1 MIVKIKHINNSPEF
15 AKTLLR
21 WNKLDNTRQM
31 PWKGEKDPYKVWLSE
46 IILQQTRVE
55 QGLAYYNS
63 FIKQFSNINKLAAA
77 SDDKVFKLWEGLGY
91 YSRCRNLLAT
101 ARYISKEKKGVFPA
115 TYEEIV
121 QLKGVGPYTAAA
133 IASFVYNL
141 PHAVVDGNVFRVLSR
156 VFGINT
162 PIDTTAG
169 KKYFTQLANELLPPK
184 QAGMYNQALMDFGAV
199 VCKPAAPLCETCPFN
214 TSCMAL
220 KNKIVNQLPVKEKK
234 LLQKNRF
241 FYFMVIHQGSK
252 TYIQQRTGK
261 DIWKDLYQY
270 PLVETPEAQPVPAIL
285 QQAQAQDIIPANA
298 VLIHASKAV
307 KQQLTHQ
314 KVQGVF
320 VQVKVP
326 PGFTPPGCIAVSPGQ
341 LQQYAFP
348 KLIHLLWQQEKSLS
362 GSLEEV

>member
-1 MIVKIKHINNSPEF
+1 MIVKIKHINNTSEF
-15 AKTLLR
+15 AQTLLQ

-63 FIKQFSNINKLAAA
+63 FIKKFSNIKKLAAA
-77 SDDKVFKLWEGLGY
+77 PDDMVFKLWEGLGY

-101 ARYISKEKKGVFPA
+101 ARYISKEKDGAFPS

-156 VFGINT
+156 VFGIDT

-169 KKYFTQLANELLPPK
+169 KKYFTQLAHELLPVK
-184 QAGMYNQALMDFGAV
+184 QAGIYNQALMDFGAV

-214 TSCMAL
+214 TSCIAL
-220 KNKIVNQLPVKEKK
+220 KNKVVDLLPVKEKK
-234 LLQKNRF
+234 LVQKIRF
-241 FYFMVIHQGSK
+241 FYFMALQQDGK

-270 PLVETPEAQPVPAIL
+270 PLVETADAQPVAAVIKM
-285 QQAQAQDIIPANA
+285 AKAAGIIPAGA
-298 VLIHASKAV
+298 ALIHASQPV

-314 KVQGVF
+314 KVHGIL

-326 PGFTPPGCIAVSPGQ
+326 AAYKAPATYIAVTPKT

-348 KLIHLLWQQEKSLS
+348 KLIHLLWQQENN
-362 GSLEEV
+362 

>member
-1 MIVKIKHINNSPEF
+1 MILKIKHINNSPEF

-21 WNKLDNTRQM
+21 WNKQDNTRQM

-55 QGLAYYNS
+55 QGLAYYNA
-63 FIKQFSNINKLAAA
+63 FIKQFPNINKLAAA
-77 SDDKVFKLWEGLGY
+77 PDDTVFKLWEGLGY

-101 ARYISKEKKGVFPA
+101 ARYISKERGGIFPA

-162 PIDTTAG
+162 PIDTTTG
-169 KKYFTQLANELLPPK
+169 KKYFTQLANELLP
-184 QAGMYNQALMDFGAV
+184 AGKAGVYNQAIMDFGAV
-199 VCKPAAPLCETCPFN
+199 VCKPVVPLCEACPFN
-214 TSCMAL
+214 TSCIAL
-220 KNKIVNQLPVKEKK
+220 KNKVVAQLPVKEKK
-234 LLQKNRF
+234 LLQKTRF
-241 FYFMVIHQGSK
+241 FYFMALQQGNK

-270 PLVETPEAQPVPAIL
+270 PLLETTEIQTVKTVMQLAQTEG
-285 QQAQAQDIIPANA
+285 IIPKSAQF
-298 VLIHASKAV
+298 IHASGPV

-314 KVQGVF
+314 KIHGTLL
-320 VQVKVP
+320 QVKVAAGYKAP
-326 PGFTPPGCIAVSPGQ
+326 PGYIAVSPETIE
-341 LQQYAFP
+341 QYAFP
-348 KLIHLLWQQEKSLS
+348 KLIHLLWQKEHY
-362 GSLEEV
+362 